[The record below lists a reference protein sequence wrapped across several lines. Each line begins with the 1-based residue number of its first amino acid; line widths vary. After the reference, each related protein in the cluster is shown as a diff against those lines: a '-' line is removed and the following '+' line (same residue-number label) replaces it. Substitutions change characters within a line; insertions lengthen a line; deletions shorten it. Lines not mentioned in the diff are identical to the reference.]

1 MGEGTAKVYA
11 VQYKTGNAAMN
22 FDLANDAGDT
32 AVLGKTDRSQI
43 IGTSIPSGVV
53 IAVINGKL
61 VGYIGVG
68 MAGGSSG
75 GGGGSWK
82 LTPNDTNP
90 MRPLYWR
97 MAF

>member
-1 MGEGTAKVYA
+1 VGEGTAKVYA
-11 VQYKTGNAAMN
+11 VQYKTGNSVLN
-22 FDLANDAGDT
+22 FDSTNDSGGTPVLA
-32 AVLGKTDRSQI
+32 KSDRSQVV
-43 IGTSIPSGVV
+43 GTSIPSGVV

-68 MAGGSSG
+68 MSGGSSG

-82 LTPNDTNP
+82 VTPNDSNP

-97 MAF
+97 MVF